1 MIGPLAFTL
10 KPNAP
15 RPPRVMAFRS
25 KTPNIYWLKG
35 WVEKGTRLAV
45 LTQGPEDVLAVSI
58 EGFWRAVPPKIQ
70 AVNPIGAATAFWQV

>member
-25 KTPNIYWLKG
+25 K
-35 WVEKGTRLAV
+35 RLIF
-45 LTQGPEDVLAVSI
+45 P
-58 EGFWRAVPPKIQ
+58 RAVADTIPKSLAKFSQITDPLPEESS
-70 AVNPIGAATAFWQV
+70 VVPATERLP